1 MEKSSSEES
10 AIHRSPSVDSLD
22 SDFVR
27 DSTSGR
33 PFGGRGF
40 TAGAF
45 YGSTGPRGTT
55 AQGQVGTAADTSVNI
70 GGDKSSNNKY
80 TAPKGSKYVVFYL
93 DLSFVFLLEFKKYN
107 MARGCLCC
115 LKYMMFFFNLVFWL
129 CGCGLLGVGIWLS
142 VSQGSF
148 ATFSPSFPSLSAAN
162 LVIAIGAIV
171 MVTGFL
177 GCLGAI
183 KENKCLLLSF
193 FIVLLIILLA
203 ELILLI
209 LFFVYSDKVSEN
221 AKQDLKDG
229 LSLYNT
235 DNNVGL
241 RNAWNIIQAE
251 WKCCGVVGYT
261 DWHEALKE
269 KMVPDRCCQE
279 HYQECGRN
287 STNMFWTRG
296 CYEKVEEWLDDNKHL
311 MGTIGMCILVVQ
323 LLGMA
328 FSMTLFH
335 QIHRTGK
342 KYDA

>member
-10 AIHRSPSVDSLD
+10 AIHRSPSLDSHD
-22 SDFVR
+22 SDFAR
-27 DSTSGR
+27 ASAQGR

-45 YGSTGPRGTT
+45 YGTTGPRGGST
-55 AQGQVGTAADTSVNI
+55 GTAPV
-70 GGDKSSNNKY
+70 GDKYKS
-80 TAPKGSKYVVFYL
+80 PKSGKYVVFYL
-93 DLSFVFLLEFKKYN
+93 DLSFVFLLEFKKCD
-107 MARGCLCC
+107 MAQGCVCC
-115 LKYMMFFFNLVFWL
+115 LKYMMFLFNLIFWL
-129 CGCGLLGVGIWLS
+129 CGCGLLGIGIWLS

-162 LVIAIGAIV
+162 LVITIGAIIT
-171 MVTGFL
+171 VTGFL

-193 FIVLLIILLA
+193 FIVLLAILLA

-209 LFFVYSDKVSEN
+209 LFFAYKDKVREN

-229 LSLYNT
+229 LALYNT

-251 WKCCGVVGYT
+251 WKCCGVTGYT
-261 DWHEALKE
+261 DWHEALQE
-269 KMVPDRCCQE
+269 RMVPDRCCQE
-279 HYQECGRN
+279 HYKECGRN
-287 STNMFWTRG
+287 VTNMFWNRG
-296 CYEKVEEWLDDNKHL
+296 CYEKVEEWLRDNRHL
-311 MGTIGMCILVVQ
+311 LGTIGMCILVVQ

-328 FSMTLFH
+328 FSMTLFQ

-342 KYDA
+342 KYHA

>member
-1 MEKSSSEES
+1 MKRTEPASSITVLGKPICGCHYLFIVSERVGNQLKRLP
-10 AIHRSPSVDSLD
+10 ISL
-22 SDFVR
+22 
-27 DSTSGR
+27 
-33 PFGGRGF
+33 
-40 TAGAF
+40 
-45 YGSTGPRGTT
+45 
-55 AQGQVGTAADTSVNI
+55 
-70 GGDKSSNNKY
+70 
-80 TAPKGSKYVVFYL
+80 
-93 DLSFVFLLEFKKYN
+93 
-107 MARGCLCC
+107 
-115 LKYMMFFFNLVFWL
+115 LVLWL
-129 CGCGLLGVGIWLS
+129 CGCGLLGVGIWLA

-209 LFFVYSDKVSEN
+209 LFFTFSDKVSEN

-229 LSLYNT
+229 LSLYYSE
-235 DNNVGL
+235 NNVGL
-241 RNAWNIIQAE
+241 KNAWNIIQAE
-251 WKCCGVVGYT
+251 WKCCGVTGFT

-269 KMVPDRCCQE
+269 KVVPDRCCQE
-279 HYQECGRN
+279 HYQDCGRN
-287 STNMFWTRG
+287 VTNEFWKR
-296 CYEKVEEWLDDNKHL
+296 
-311 MGTIGMCILVVQ
+311 

-342 KYDA
+342 KYNA

>member
-1 MEKSSSEES
+1 MMLRCESHESEVQ
-10 AIHRSPSVDSLD
+10 RSPSLD
-22 SDFVR
+22 SGH
-27 DSTSGR
+27 SGESEFTR
-33 PFGGRGF
+33 AARRGHRL
-40 TAGAF
+40 AVGAF
-45 YGSTGPRGTT
+45 YGSRGSNVKDQA
-55 AQGQVGTAADTSVNI
+55 AQNEGAIVAVPPGGKPQDTRVSAR
-70 GGDKSSNNKY
+70 G
-80 TAPKGSKYVVFYL
+80 KYVVFYL
-93 DLSFVFLLEFKKYN
+93 DLSFVLLLEFEKLK

-115 LKYMMFFFNLVFWL
+115 VKYMMFLFNLLFWL
-129 CGCGLLGVGIWLS
+129 SGCGLLGVGIWLS

-148 ATFSPSFPSLSAAN
+148 ATFSPSFPSISAAN
-162 LVIAIGAIV
+162 LVITLGSVV

-209 LFFVYSDKVSEN
+209 LFFVYTDKVSEN

-229 LSLYNT
+229 LRLYNT

-251 WKCCGVVGYT
+251 WECCGVTGHT
-261 DWHEALKE
+261 DWHDALQE
-269 KMVPDRCCQE
+269 KTVPDRCCQE
-279 HYQECGRN
+279 HYRECGRN
-287 STNMFWTRG
+287 TTNIFWSQG
-296 CYEKVEEWLDDNKHL
+296 CYEKVEEWLNDNKHL
-311 MGTIGMCILVVQ
+311 LGTIAMCVLVLQ

-328 FSMTLFH
+328 FSMTLYQ
-335 QIHRTGK
+335 QIHRAGK

>member
-1 MEKSSSEES
+1 M
-10 AIHRSPSVDSLD
+10 
-22 SDFVR
+22 
-27 DSTSGR
+27 SGMPQPR
-33 PFGGRGF
+33 KRG
-40 TAGAF
+40 
-45 YGSTGPRGTT
+45 
-55 AQGQVGTAADTSVNI
+55 
-70 GGDKSSNNKY
+70 
-80 TAPKGSKYVVFYL
+80 
-93 DLSFVFLLEFKKYN
+93 
-107 MARGCLCC
+107 M
-115 LKYMMFFFNLVFWL
+115 L

-162 LVIAIGAIV
+162 MVIAIGAIV

-229 LSLYNT
+229 LALYNSE
-235 DNNVGL
+235 NNIGL

-251 WKCCGVVGYT
+251 
-261 DWHEALKE
+261 
-269 KMVPDRCCQE
+269 
-279 HYQECGRN
+279 
-287 STNMFWTRG
+287 G
-296 CYEKVEEWLDDNKHL
+296 CFEKVEEWLDDNKHL
-311 MGTIGMCILVVQ
+311 LGTIGMVILVVQ

-335 QIHRTGK
+335 HIHRTGK

>member
-1 MEKSSSEES
+1 MQRRESHESEVQ
-10 AIHRSPSVDSLD
+10 RSPSLD
-22 SDFVR
+22 SAESEFTQAAR
-27 DSTSGR
+27 
-33 PFGGRGF
+33 RGQRL
-40 TAGAF
+40 AVGAF
-45 YGSTGPRGTT
+45 YGSRGSNVKDQT
-55 AQGQVGTAADTSVNI
+55 AQSEGAVVAVSPGGKPQDKRMSAA
-70 GGDKSSNNKY
+70 G
-80 TAPKGSKYVVFYL
+80 KYVVFYL
-93 DLSFVFLLEFKKYN
+93 DLSFVLLLEFEKLK

-115 LKYMMFFFNLVFWL
+115 VKYMMFLFNLLFWL
-129 CGCGLLGVGIWLS
+129 SGCGLLGVGIWLS

-162 LVIAIGAIV
+162 LVITLGSVV

-209 LFFVYSDKVSEN
+209 LFFVYTDKVSEN

-235 DNNVGL
+235 DNNIGL

-251 WKCCGVVGYT
+251 WQCCGVTGHT
-261 DWHEALKE
+261 DWHDALQE
-269 KMVPDRCCQE
+269 KTVPDRCCQE
-279 HYQECGRN
+279 HYRECGRN
-287 STNMFWTRG
+287 ATNVFWSQG
-296 CYEKVEEWLDDNKHL
+296 CYEKVEEWLNDNKHL
-311 MGTIGMCILVVQ
+311 LGTIAMCVLVLQ

-328 FSMTLFH
+328 FSMTLYQ
-335 QIHRTGK
+335 QIHRAGK